1 MDDLVIKM
9 ESIFGVKQFVSDQP
23 MQYVLSPS
31 DLFNDLINFL
41 PQIMTF
47 FNQLA
52 NHLNEV
58 VGKAESEKDAE
69 LYTDELNYTKICI
82 GLCLRL
88 FAAFFTWSNFQLEAH
103 KPLLRGMLLW
113 KTRTVLQQFFF
124 FGFFRV
130 TSCTCT
136 SWRTR
141 RGCNDQSIIR
151 TSDRKYHSTLIYDMG
166 SPISCA
172 YATFNTIT
180 CRVFDKSQNQWISW

>member
-47 FNQLA
+47 FTQLA

-58 VGKAESEKDAE
+58 VSNAESEKDAE

-88 FAAFFTWSNFQLEAH
+88 FAAFFTWSNFQLEAQ

-113 KTRTVLQQFFF
+113 KIDE
-124 FGFFRV
+124 
-130 TSCTCT
+130 
-136 SWRTR
+136 
-141 RGCNDQSIIR
+141 N
-151 TSDRKYHSTLIYDMG
+151 
-166 SPISCA
+166 
-172 YATFNTIT
+172 
-180 CRVFDKSQNQWISW
+180 